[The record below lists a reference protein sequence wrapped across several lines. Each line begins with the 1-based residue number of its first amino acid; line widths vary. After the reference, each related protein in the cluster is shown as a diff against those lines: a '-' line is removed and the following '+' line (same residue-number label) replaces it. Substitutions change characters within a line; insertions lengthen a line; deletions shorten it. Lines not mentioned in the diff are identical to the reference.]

1 MRKWTKG
8 ILIFGVVTTII
19 GFIMMVVGVQS
30 NGMQAL
36 LTMSE
41 HPVYDSRVEELTFG
55 DEVEKIDVTLD
66 QHSLTIMESH
76 DDKIHIQY
84 HPSISKGHDLTS
96 GTSDKTLSVT
106 DKKLSQQRFLG
117 SGIEGLLH
125 IASSYSRRFD
135 EVFLYLPKGRSLKSI
150 TISAN
155 RGQTNIYRANLEN
168 ATIQSNGYLLRIK
181 DSRIKNS
188 NITTADI
195 INIFDTE
202 FTDSQVTST
211 SYHIHVEG
219 IQVHGKVEFEA
230 QSSIHFMLTKEE
242 RQRINFDL
250 STKHGSIIQFV
261 RKEQRPIKEEDDN
274 QYERLASSYKTAKTD
289 VKDQLIAR
297 ADGDISLPED
307 EDVPAPSRNR

>member
-19 GFIMMVVGVQS
+19 GFIMIVVGVQS
-30 NGMQAL
+30 NGVQAL

-66 QHSLTIMESH
+66 QHSLTIMESL
-76 DDKIHIQY
+76 DDQIHIQY
-84 HPSISKGHDLTS
+84 HPSISKGHELTS
-96 GTSDKTLSVT
+96 ATSDKTLRVT

-117 SGIEGLLH
+117 SGIEGLLR
-125 IASSYSRRFD
+125 IASNSSSRFD
-135 EVFLYLPKGRSLKSI
+135 EVVLSLPKGKTLKSI

-155 RGQTNIYRANLEN
+155 HGQTTIINASLEN
-168 ATIQSNGYLLRIK
+168 ATLNTNGYLLRIEG
-181 DSRIKNS
+181 SRIKNS
-188 NITTADI
+188 KFTTTNI
-195 INIFDTE
+195 INIFKTE
-202 FTDSQVTST
+202 LTDSQLTST
-211 SYHIHVEG
+211 SHHIHAEG

-230 QSSIHFMLTKEE
+230 QSSIHLMLTKEE

-250 STKHGSIIQFV
+250 STKHGSIIQFA
-261 RKEQRPIKEEDDN
+261 RKEQRSIKEEDDS
-274 QYERLASSYKTAKTD
+274 QYERLANSYKTAKTD

-297 ADGDISLPED
+297 ADGDISLPKGED
-307 EDVPAPSRNR
+307 MPAPSRNR